1 MYRVFPGS
9 QTKNQG
15 NIINHSAITL
25 AAAAVNP
32 VVALTPIPDQEVL
45 AALKKILAS
54 RQFSKAHRCTALLAY
69 LVQRAMRH
77 DDAAPPPE
85 HEIGVAVFGRDR
97 MTYFTGD
104 DPIVRVQ
111 AGRLRLRLAAYYAEE
126 GCAEP
131 LRISIPSGSY
141 QPKVE
146 SVTVRAPAPQAGQAP
161 LLMFRPLAC
170 LSSDPRLTGYAL
182 GLNDELGYRL
192 YRALPSVRRIDGESP
207 LAALGGLSNTVL
219 LEGTVRHDAARVRVS
234 LLLRRLG
241 DGAVLWYEQF
251 DDASS
256 ASIAAQEGMA
266 ERCMRALQQ
275 YLPA

>member
-1 MYRVFPGS
+1 VG
-9 QTKNQG
+9 
-15 NIINHSAITL
+15 
-25 AAAAVNP
+25 
-32 VVALTPIPDQEVL
+32 ALTPAPVVTRTRCRDEE
-45 AALKKILAS
+45 ILAS
-54 RQFSKAHRCTALLAY
+54 LKRILASKQFSKAHRCCALLAY
-69 LVQRAMRH
+69 LVQRWLAS
-77 DDAAPPPE
+77 DEKPAPPE

-97 MTYFTGD
+97 VTYFTGD

-131 LRISIPSGSY
+131 LRISIPTGSY

-146 SVTVRAPAPQAGQAP
+146 RVEVQPLPLQARPAP

-170 LSSDPRLTGYAL
+170 LSTDPLLSGYAH

-192 YRALPSVRRIDGESP
+192 YRTLPAVRRIEAEIP
-207 LAALGGLSNTVL
+207 LAALGALSSATL
-219 LEGTVRHDAARVRVS
+219 LEGTVRQDAARVRVS
-234 LLLRRLG
+234 LLLRSVS

-251 DDASS
+251 DDAGH

-266 ERCMRALQQ
+266 ERCMLALRQ

>member
-1 MYRVFPGS
+1 
-9 QTKNQG
+9 
-15 NIINHSAITL
+15 
-25 AAAAVNP
+25 
-32 VVALTPIPDQEVL
+32 VVADAAKPIVAMAPVPDEEFL

-69 LVQRAMRH
+69 LVQRAVNR
-77 DDAAPPPE
+77 DDPAPLPE

-146 SVTVRAPAPQAGQAP
+146 RVAVRAPAPLNSPLP
-161 LLMFRPLAC
+161 LLMFRPLSC
-170 LSSDPRLTGYAL
+170 LSSDPQLSSYAL

-192 YRALPSVRRIDGESP
+192 YRALPSVRRIDAESP
-207 LAALGGLSNTVL
+207 LAALAALSGLSNTTL

-234 LLLRRLG
+234 LLLRRVS

-266 ERCMRALQQ
+266 ERCVQALHQ